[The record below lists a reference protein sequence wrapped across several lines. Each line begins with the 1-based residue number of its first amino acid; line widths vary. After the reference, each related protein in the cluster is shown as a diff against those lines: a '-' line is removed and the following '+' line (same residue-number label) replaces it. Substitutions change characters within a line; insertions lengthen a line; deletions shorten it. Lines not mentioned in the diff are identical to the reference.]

1 MIEQALADLDSWVNY
16 YTEAELPVLRHTVN
30 ALDKLRE
37 HAENANARMLSSV
50 ILQDPLMTLRV
61 LAFLEKNRGKR
72 QDTDITTIGRALMMI
87 GVDPFFKAFENL
99 PIVEDHLKA
108 HPYALLGMLKVIGRT
123 RKATHWAR
131 EWAVHRRDLDAEEIA
146 VVTMLHDV
154 TEILMWC
161 FAPDLAVRV
170 RDLQTKDPTLRSV
183 DAQRQIYGLPIEELQ
198 AALVHRWRLPQLLV
212 ELLDPANAGQPRVL
226 NVKLAVDLARH
237 SANGWED
244 AALPDDFSAIEKLLS
259 ISHEQLLVKL
269 GLQAEESSN

>member
-1 MIEQALADLDSWVNY
+1 MIEQALADLDTWVAFY
-16 YTEAELPVLRHTVN
+16 SEAELPVLRHTIN

-99 PIVEDHLKA
+99 QIVEDHLKA

-131 EWAVHRRDLDAEEIA
+131 EWAVQRRDLDAEEIA
-146 VVTMLHDV
+146 VVTLLHDV

-161 FAPDLAVRV
+161 FAPSLAMRV
-170 RDLQTKDPTLRSV
+170 RDLQAKDAALRSA
-183 DAQRQIYGLPIEELQ
+183 DAQRQIYGLAIEELQ
-198 AALVHRWRLPQLLV
+198 AALVHQWRLPQLLV
-212 ELLDPANAGQPRVL
+212 DLLDPANAGQPRVL

-259 ISHEQLLVKL
+259 IGHDQLLVKL
-269 GLQAEESSN
+269 GLQAEESTG